1 MGTIKGLDGFAKTV
15 KFEKDDTLDRTP
27 FLSVQTITGPGT
39 IDVKN
44 TVTLLITTGA
54 DDAFTLPNGIREGQ
68 LKIISMKT
76 DGGNATVTP
85 DNFIN
90 GTQIVFDDVE
100 DTCTMIW
107 QSTGWIII
115 AQQNTTVS

>member
-1 MGTIKGLDGFAKTV
+1 M
-15 KFEKDDTLDRTP
+15 
-27 FLSVQTITGPGT
+27 QTITGPGAV
-39 IDVKN
+39 DVIN
-44 TVTLLITTGA
+44 TVTLLITTGT
-54 DDAFTLPNGIREGQ
+54 DAFTLADGVTEGQ

-90 GTQIVFDDVE
+90 GTQIVFDDVA

>member
-1 MGTIKGLDGFAKTV
+1 MGNIKGLDGFAKTV

-44 TVTLLITTGA
+44 TVTLLITTGT
-54 DDAFTLPNGIREGQ
+54 DAYTLPNGIREGQ

-90 GTQIVFDDVE
+90 GTQIVFNDVE
-100 DTCTMIW
+100 DTCTLIW

>member
-39 IDVKN
+39 IDVVN
-44 TVTLLITTGA
+44 TVTLLITTGTN
-54 DDAFTLPNGIREGQ
+54 DAFTLPDGSREGQ

-76 DGGNATVTP
+76 DGGDGIVTP

-90 GTQIVFDDVE
+90 GTRITFNDVE
-100 DTCTMIW
+100 DTVTLIW
-107 QSTGWIII
+107 QSTGWIAI
-115 AQQNTTVS
+115 ARQNAIFS